1 MNIRPALPL
10 EGIPTM
16 TDERVTTD
24 LLFKLSPFGLKNQ
37 GLSFSLSPK
46 FKDFPQAKHHLTG

>member
-1 MNIRPALPL
+1 
-10 EGIPTM
+10 M